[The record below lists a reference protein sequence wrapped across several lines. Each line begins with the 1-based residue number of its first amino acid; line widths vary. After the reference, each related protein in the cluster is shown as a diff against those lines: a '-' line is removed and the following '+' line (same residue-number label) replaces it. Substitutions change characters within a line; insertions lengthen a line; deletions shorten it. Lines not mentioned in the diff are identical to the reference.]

1 MLYLK
6 SDLKFSM
13 YEHRSPRLKARQ
25 ASVAKETC
33 GSELN
38 RVIYCYPKQVVI
50 YWPFYRWFTVTY
62 LPYSMPTQ
70 DVSGHWGKRKIE
82 HKYFHSF
89 LTHSACELGPQDVCY
104 VMPESTP
111 RIGDCG
117 LRIAARP
124 LYTGLFEIIT
134 SASPASDERMWKL
147 CNCKYDFNEPGWCAL
162 V

>member
-117 LRIAARP
+117 LRIADCGP
-124 LYTGLFEIIT
+124 
-134 SASPASDERMWKL
+134 PAIHRIVWNYYIRFSGVRWKNVDIMQL
-147 CNCKYDFNEPGWCAL
+147 
-162 V
+162 